1 MPADFSTA
9 NIGVSTKRDVSASL
23 FSDGIFSVGF
33 LEHVLRFSRVRGFGT
48 RRGLKYSR
56 NFFRSVVRS
65 IEEFEMVRGEETILL
80 LLENFQSFF
89 VANFEF
95 EWEVCEKFRRL
106 ADASH

>member
-1 MPADFSTA
+1 MEKKRFFKVAD
-9 NIGVSTKRDVSASL
+9 
-23 FSDGIFSVGF
+23 
-33 LEHVLRFSRVRGFGT
+33 
-48 RRGLKYSR
+48 
-56 NFFRSVVRS
+56 
-65 IEEFEMVRGEETILL
+65 L

>member
-33 LEHVLRFSRVRGFGT
+33 LEHVLRFSRIRGFGT

-65 IEEFEMVRGEETILL
+65 IEEFEMVRGEETIL
-80 LLENFQSFF
+80 QSCRSPLG
-89 VANFEF
+89 EF
-95 EWEVCEKFRRL
+95 PIVLRSKFRV
-106 ADASH
+106 